1 MIGLEIVDGFVLYLI
16 LIIGGLMIVKGKL
29 LDIVCF
35 VGILGK
41 IVVVFFRGIMI
52 LFVMFLNLC
61 CWIWS
66 VVIN

>member
-52 LFVMFLNLC
+52 LFVNVFKFVLFDLKC
-61 CWIWS
+61 CD
-66 VVIN
+66 

>member
-52 LFVMFLNLC
+52 LFVNVFKFELFELKC
-61 CWIWS
+61 CD
-66 VVIN
+66 